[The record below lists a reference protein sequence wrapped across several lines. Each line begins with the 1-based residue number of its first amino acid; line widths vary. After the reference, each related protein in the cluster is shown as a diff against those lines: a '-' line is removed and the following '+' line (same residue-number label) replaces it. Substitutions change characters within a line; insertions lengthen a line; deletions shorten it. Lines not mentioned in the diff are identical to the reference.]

1 MNTNKLSSGYLSS
14 LLFELGLALRLNKL
28 TAEDVSSKIPVAKI
42 RKLVDVA
49 ESNHFSNWND
59 LHIKPGDL
67 LRSALEV
74 HGISQAQLA
83 KELKVPPQKVNDL
96 IKGRITITK
105 SWAKKIAEVLDVSYK
120 VFL

>member
-1 MNTNKLSSGYLSS
+1 MNTSRPSNGYLSS

-42 RKLVDVA
+42 RKLVDAA
-49 ESNHFSNWND
+49 ESRQFMNWD
-59 LHIKPGDL
+59 DSHIKPGDL
-67 LRSALEV
+67 LRSALEI

-83 KELKVPPQKVNDL
+83 KELKVPPQKINDL
-96 IKGRITITK
+96 IKGRLTLTK
-105 SWAKKIAEVLDVSYK
+105 NWAKRISTILGVSYK